1 MVLESSRFWTL
12 RAHLTA
18 EAMAMTRAE
27 LPSQGLSPTA
37 LAYLGDAVYELFV
50 REQFLFPPSRIKTYH
65 RRVVA
70 QVRAEQQARHL
81 TALRSQLTAAED
93 DIVRRGRNAA
103 PKRPGRSDPQA
114 YQQATGFEAL
124 IGYLYLNDPQR
135 LLELLNHLDFTA
147 PTP

>member
-1 MVLESSRFWTL
+1 
-12 RAHLTA
+12 LT
-18 EAMAMTRAE
+18 E
-27 LPSQGLSPTA
+27 LSWQGLSPTA

-50 REQFLFPPSRIKTYH
+50 REQFLFPPSRIQTYH

-70 QVRAEQQARHL
+70 HVRAEQQARHL
-81 TALRSQLTAAED
+81 DTLRSQLTAAED

-103 PKRPGRSDPQA
+103 PRRPGRSDPRA

-124 IGYLYLNDPQR
+124 IGYLYLTDPQR
-135 LLELLNHLDFTA
+135 LQALLSQLDSTA